1 MTSRAL
7 SSAPPQSRPPQL
19 GWRWLAPLF
28 GTRGNTV
35 LSLIGLAAIAA
46 VAPAV
51 LRWAVVDA
59 VFVGTRDDC
68 QAAAGA
74 CWAFVGA
81 KLSFFLFGFYPP
93 ELRWRPALAVLVIA
107 ALIGA
112 SLLPRFWR
120 PALLLAWLVGAAVA
134 VVLMMGAPTNQWG
147 GLPVS
152 LMVTLAAVLGGMP
165 LGMLLALGR
174 RARELPFI
182 RLACVVWIEVVRGV
196 PLISIL
202 FIVNVMVPLFLPEAL
217 TPEKLSRA
225 LIAYALAAS
234 AYFAE
239 SVRGGLQGLPATQ
252 EEAARALGLSYWKAM
267 WLVILPQALRTAIP
281 PLANTVISFI
291 KETSLVMAIG
301 LFDLLGTVQ
310 LAARDPQWLVTGT
323 EGYLFAGALY
333 LALCAATAAYA
344 AWLERRSLRTV

>member
-1 MTSRAL
+1 MISHAL
-7 SSAPPQSRPPQL
+7 ASAPPQSRPPRP
-19 GWRWLAPLF
+19 GWRLLAPLF

-35 LSLIGLAAIAA
+35 LSLVGLAAIAA
-46 VAPAV
+46 MAPSL
-51 LRWAVVDA
+51 LRWAVLDA
-59 VFVGTRDDC
+59 VFVGTREDC
-68 QAAAGA
+68 HAAAGA

-81 KLSFFLFGFYPP
+81 KLSFFLFGFYPS

-107 ALIGA
+107 VLIGA

-134 VVLMMGAPTNQWG
+134 VMLMMGAPTNQWG

-152 LMVTLAAVLGGMP
+152 LMVTLAAVLGGLP
-165 LGMLLALGR
+165 LGVLLALGR
-174 RARELPFI
+174 RSRELPFI

-202 FIVNVMVPLFLPEAL
+202 FIVNIMVPLFLPEAL

-225 LIAYALAAS
+225 IIAFALAAS

-239 SVRGGLQGLPATQ
+239 AVRGGLQGLPATQ
-252 EEAARALGLSYWKAM
+252 EEAARALGLGYWKAM
-267 WLVILPQALRTAIP
+267 GLVILPQGLRIAIP

-310 LAARDPQWLVTGT
+310 LAARDPQWLVTGI
-323 EGYLFAGALY
+323 EGYVFVGVFY
-333 LALCAATAAYA
+333 LALCSATAAYA
-344 AWLERRSLRTV
+344 SWLERRSRRTV

>member
-1 MTSRAL
+1 MTSQAL
-7 SSAPPQSRPPQL
+7 SGASPQSRPPAL
-19 GWRWLAPLF
+19 AWRLLAPLF
-28 GTRGNTV
+28 GTRGNTA
-35 LSLIGLAAIAA
+35 LSLVGLAGIALL
-46 VAPAV
+46 APSL
-51 LRWAVVDA
+51 LRWAVLDA
-59 VFVGTRDDC
+59 VFTGSRDDC

-74 CWAFVGA
+74 CWAFVGE

-93 ELRWRPALAVLVIA
+93 VLRWRPALAVLLIA
-107 ALIGA
+107 VLIGA

-120 PALLLAWLVGAAVA
+120 PRLLLAWLVGSGAAIA
-134 VVLMMGAPTNQWG
+134 LMMGAPANQWG

-152 LMVTLAAVLGGMP
+152 LMVTLAGVLGGMP
-165 LGMLLALGR
+165 LGVLLALGR

-239 SVRGGLQGLPATQ
+239 AVRGGLQGLPETQ
-252 EEAARALGLSYWKAM
+252 EEAARALGLSYWKVI

-310 LAARDPQWLVTGT
+310 LAARDPQWLVSGT

-333 LALCAATAAYA
+333 LAICAATSAYA
-344 AWLERRSLRTV
+344 AWLERRSFRMV

>member
-1 MTSRAL
+1 MTAQAL
-7 SSAPPQSRPPQL
+7 SGAPPQPRPPQL
-19 GWRWLAPLF
+19 GRRWLAPLF
-28 GTRGNTV
+28 GTPGNAA
-35 LSLIGLAAIAA
+35 LSLVGLAAIALL
-46 VAPAV
+46 APSV
-51 LRWAVVDA
+51 LRWAVLDA
-59 VFVGTRDDC
+59 VFTGSRDDC

-74 CWAFVGA
+74 CWGFVSE

-93 ELRWRPALAVLVIA
+93 ALRWRPTLAVLLIA
-107 ALIGA
+107 VLIGA
-112 SLLPRFWR
+112 SLWPRFWR
-120 PALLLAWLVGAAVA
+120 PGLLLAWLVGSVLALA
-134 VVLMMGAPTNQWG
+134 LMMGAPTNQWG

-152 LMVTLAAVLGGMP
+152 LMVTLAGVLGGMP
-165 LGMLLALGR
+165 LGVLLALGR
-174 RARELPFI
+174 RAGELPFI
-182 RLACVVWIEVVRGV
+182 RLVCVLWIELIRGV

-225 LIAYALAAS
+225 LLAYALAAS

-239 SVRGGLQGLPATQ
+239 AVRGGLQGMPATQ
-252 EEAARALGLSYWKAM
+252 EQAARALGLTYWQAVR
-267 WLVILPQALRTAIP
+267 LVVLPQALRTAIP

-323 EGYLFAGALY
+323 EGYLFAGAVY
-333 LALCAATAAYA
+333 LALCSATSAYA
-344 AWLERRSLRTV
+344 AWLERRSPRIV

>member
-1 MTSRAL
+1 MTSQVL
-7 SSAPPQSRPPQL
+7 SGAPPQSRPASL
-19 GWRWLAPLF
+19 GWRLLAPLF
-28 GTRGNTV
+28 GTRGNTA
-35 LSLIGLAAIAA
+35 LTLIGLAGIAA
-46 VAPAV
+46 VAPSL
-51 LRWAVVDA
+51 LRWAVLDA
-59 VFVGTRDDC
+59 VFMGSRDDC
-68 QAAAGA
+68 QIAAGA
-74 CWAFVGA
+74 CWAFVGE
-81 KLSFFLFGFYPP
+81 KLSFFLFGLYPP

-120 PALLLAWLVGAAVA
+120 PSLLLGWLAGSAAA

-152 LMVTLAAVLGGMP
+152 LMVTLAGVLGGMP
-165 LGMLLALGR
+165 LGVLLALGR
-174 RARELPFI
+174 RSRELPFI
-182 RLACVVWIEVVRGV
+182 RLACVVWIELVRGV
-196 PLISIL
+196 PLIAIL
-202 FIVNVMVPLFLPEAL
+202 FMVNVTVPLFLPEAL

-239 SVRGGLQGLPATQ
+239 AVRGGLQGLPETQ
-252 EEAARALGLSYWKAM
+252 EEAARALGLSYWKAT

-323 EGYLFAGALY
+323 EGYLFAGTLY
-333 LALCAATAAYA
+333 LALCAGTSAYA
-344 AWLERRSLRTV
+344 AWLERRTYRSV

>member
-1 MTSRAL
+1 MTSQVL
-7 SSAPPQSRPPQL
+7 SGAPPQSRPASL
-19 GWRWLAPLF
+19 GWRLLAPLF
-28 GTRGNTV
+28 GTRGNTA
-35 LSLIGLAAIAA
+35 LTLIGLAGIAA
-46 VAPAV
+46 VAPSL
-51 LRWAVVDA
+51 LRWAVLDA
-59 VFVGTRDDC
+59 VFMGSRDDC
-68 QAAAGA
+68 QIAAGA
-74 CWAFVGA
+74 CWAFVGE
-81 KLSFFLFGFYPP
+81 KLSFFLFGLYPP

-120 PALLLAWLVGAAVA
+120 PGLLLGWLAGSAAA

-152 LMVTLAAVLGGMP
+152 LMVTLAGVLGGMP
-165 LGMLLALGR
+165 LGVLLALGR
-174 RARELPFI
+174 RSRELPFI
-182 RLACVVWIEVVRGV
+182 RLSCVVWIELVRGV
-196 PLISIL
+196 PLIAIL
-202 FIVNVMVPLFLPEAL
+202 FMVNVTVPLFLPEAL

-239 SVRGGLQGLPATQ
+239 AVRGGLQGLPETQ
-252 EEAARALGLSYWKAM
+252 EEAARALGLSYWKAT

-323 EGYLFAGALY
+323 EGYLFAGTLY
-333 LALCAATAAYA
+333 LALCAGTSAYA
-344 AWLERRSLRTV
+344 AWLERRTYRSV

>member
-1 MTSRAL
+1 MTGQVL
-7 SSAPPQSRPPQL
+7 SGAPPQPRLPQL

-28 GTRGNTV
+28 GTRGNAA
-35 LSLIGLAAIAA
+35 LSLVGLAAIALL
-46 VAPAV
+46 APSV
-51 LRWAVVDA
+51 LRWAVLDA
-59 VFVGTRDDC
+59 VFTGSRDAC
-68 QAAAGA
+68 QAAGGA
-74 CWAFVGA
+74 CWAFVWE

-93 ELRWRPALAVLVIA
+93 ALRWRPTLAVLLIA
-107 ALIGA
+107 ALIGV
-112 SLLPRFWR
+112 SLWPRFWR
-120 PALLLAWLVGAAVA
+120 PSLLLLWLVGSVLAL
-134 VVLMMGAPTNQWG
+134 VLMMGAPTNQWG

-152 LMVTLAAVLGGMP
+152 LMVTLAGVLGGLP
-165 LGMLLALGR
+165 LGVLLALGR

-182 RLACVVWIEVVRGV
+182 RLVCVLWIELIRGV

-225 LIAYALAAS
+225 LLAYGVAAS

-239 SVRGGLQGLPATQ
+239 AVRGGLQGMPATQ
-252 EEAARALGLSYWKAM
+252 EQAASALGLTYWQSVR
-267 WLVILPQALRTAIP
+267 LVVLPQALRTAIP

-301 LFDLLGTVQ
+301 LFDLVGTVQ

-323 EGYLFAGALY
+323 EGYLFVGAFY
-333 LALCAATAAYA
+333 LALCAATSAYA
-344 AWLERRSLRTV
+344 SWLERRPPRIV